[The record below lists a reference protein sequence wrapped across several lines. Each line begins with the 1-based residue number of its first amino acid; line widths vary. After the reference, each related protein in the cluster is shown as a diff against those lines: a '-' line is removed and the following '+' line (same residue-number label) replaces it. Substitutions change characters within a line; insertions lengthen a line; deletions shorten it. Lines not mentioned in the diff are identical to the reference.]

1 MLRENYPLF
10 LAGKPVFTEKTLVV
24 KDKFTGLPATT
35 AALADQSQI
44 EQAIEQ
50 CVLAEPLMAA
60 LPAHQKRKA
69 LEHCVIR
76 LTERKEELI
85 EILCVEAGKP
95 LRDARAEVA
104 RLVETFQEA
113 IAQTRRPVGEVLS
126 LEENERTQNYRGF
139 WKRFPV
145 GACSFV
151 TPFNFPLNLVA
162 HKVAPA
168 IAAGCP
174 FVLKPASFTPVS
186 ALVLGEI
193 LAETALPK
201 GAFSILPCARD
212 LAGSFTSDPRL
223 KLFSF
228 TGSPAVGWDLKSRVG
243 RMKVVLELGGNAAC
257 VIDQDW
263 DIEDAVERVL
273 LGAFSNSGQSCISVQ
288 RVFVHESFYA
298 GFKEK
303 FLQGVRKL
311 GVGNPLSES
320 TVVGPLIS
328 EKEALRLVNWIERA
342 QSSGA
347 RLLAGGKHK
356 GALVEPTVLESVPAS
371 EPLSSEE
378 AFGPVVVLEPF
389 EDFKSAL
396 EKVNASRFGLQAGV
410 FTRDIFKAELA
421 FDTLKVGGVII
432 GDVPSWRCESMP
444 YGGIKDSGFGREGV
458 RFAMDEMSEIRMRV
472 LRI

>member
-1 MLRENYPLF
+1 MLRENYPFF
-10 LAGKPVFTEKTLVV
+10 LAGTPVFSDKTLTV
-24 KDKFTGLPATT
+24 KDKFTGLPAAV
-35 AALADQSQI
+35 AAVADQAQI
-44 EQAIEQ
+44 EEAIQ
-50 CVLAEPLMAA
+50 QSVLAEPAMAA
-60 LPAHQKRKA
+60 FPAHQRRRV
-69 LEHCVIR
+69 LEHCVSR
-76 LTERKEELI
+76 FNERKEELV
-85 EILCVEAGKP
+85 EILCIEAGKP

-113 IAQTRRPVGEVLS
+113 AALTRRPLGEVLS
-126 LEENERTQNYRGF
+126 MEESERTQNYRGF
-139 WKRFPV
+139 WKRFPI

-174 FVLKPASFTPVS
+174 FVLKPASLTPVS
-186 ALVLGEI
+186 ALVLGEV
-193 LAETALPK
+193 LAETHLPK
-201 GAFSILPCARD
+201 GAFSILPCARE

-228 TGSPAVGWDLKSRVG
+228 TGSPAVGWDLKKRVG

-257 VIDQDW
+257 VVDKDW
-263 DIEDAVERVL
+263 GVDDAVARVVV
-273 LGAFSNSGQSCISVQ
+273 GAFANSGQSCISVQ
-288 RVFVHESFYA
+288 RLFVHEAIYSE
-298 GFKEK
+298 FKDK
-303 FLQGVRKL
+303 FLKAVSQL
-311 GVGNPLSES
+311 GCGNPLSES

-328 EKEALRLVNWIERA
+328 EKEAERLMDWIESA
-342 QSSGA
+342 QTSGA
-347 RLLAGGKHK
+347 KLLAGGKRN
-356 GALVEPTVLESVPAS
+356 GALVVPTVLESVPVS

-378 AFGPVVVLEPF
+378 AFGPVVILEPF
-389 EDFKSAL
+389 SEFKAAL
-396 EKVNASRFGLQAGV
+396 EGVNASRFGLQAGV

-421 FDTLKVGGVII
+421 FETLQVGGVII

-472 LRI
+472 LRV